1 MGSARGC
8 RVRLVALDVDGVVV
22 PVRSSWGYIH
32 EVLGTTEDSELNYS
46 LFRSGLIG
54 YWEWMYLDT
63 LAWVEAKPGIT
74 RWELEEIFN
83 QIPINSDAKKAVEI
97 LRKAGLEIALVSGGV
112 DILVSRVA
120 RELGIKHWISPAL
133 VFDPWGRLVPGGEP
147 RLEADRKDKA
157 VLRLAKKLGYTMR
170 QVAFVGDS
178 KWDLR
183 GMREACLAI
192 AVNPA
197 DSEVIREA
205 DYVAR
210 NLVEA
215 AEFIV
220 KHA

>member
-1 MGSARGC
+1 MCSTGRC
-8 RVRLVALDVDGVVV
+8 RVRLVALDVDGVIV
-22 PVRSSWGYIH
+22 PIRSSWGYIH
-32 EVLGTTEDSELNYS
+32 EVLGTTRESELNYK
-46 LFRSGLIG
+46 LFKSGLIG

-74 RWELEEIFN
+74 RWELEKILSRV
-83 QIPINSDAKKAVEI
+83 PINNDAKKAVKI
-97 LRKAGLEIALVSGGV
+97 LRDAGLEVALVSGGV
-112 DILVSRVA
+112 DILVSRIA
-120 RELGIKHWISPAL
+120 RELGIRYWVSPAL

-178 KWDLR
+178 KWDLK

-197 DSEVIREA
+197 DNEVIREA

-210 NLVEA
+210 DLVEA

>member
-1 MGSARGC
+1 M
-8 RVRLVALDVDGVVV
+8 
-22 PVRSSWGYIH
+22 
-32 EVLGTTEDSELNYS
+32 
-46 LFRSGLIG
+46 
-54 YWEWMYLDT
+54 
-63 LAWVEAKPGIT
+63 
-74 RWELEEIFN
+74 
-83 QIPINSDAKKAVEI
+83 
-97 LRKAGLEIALVSGGV
+97 SGGV
-112 DILVSRVA
+112 DILVSRIA
-120 RELGIKHWISPAL
+120 RELGIRYWVSPAL

-178 KWDLR
+178 KWDLK

-197 DSEVIREA
+197 DNEVIREA

-210 NLVEA
+210 DLVEA